1 MTRNTCHAKRWTR
14 VNRGDRDD
22 VACFDVYRTKAND
35 DYSKYQEAMFGEESK
50 VGDSKWSSPV
60 LNHSDEPKG
69 GSITDADLE
78 KFPGWDR
85 ELVEQY
91 LNQGWSIE
99 QLAEY
104 YQEEVRKHQN
114 EA

>member
-1 MTRNTCHAKRWTR
+1 M
-14 VNRGDRDD
+14 
-22 VACFDVYRTKAND
+22 
-35 DYSKYQEAMFGEESK
+35 
-50 VGDSKWSSPV
+50 
-60 LNHSDEPKG
+60 NHSDEPEG
-69 GSITDADLE
+69 NMITDADLE